1 MLEFAEIHYTIAI
14 HYLPAIINDDWT
26 GLDENEILELTTF
39 LDRETKGN
47 ESFHAWTVP
56 NQEPELA
63 TCEISGLYGEC
74 EKVILLVK
82 VNG

>member
-14 HYLPAIINDDWT
+14 HYIPAIINDDPT
-26 GLDENEILELTTF
+26 GLDEGEILHLTTF
-39 LDRETKGN
+39 LDRETEGN
-47 ESFHAWTVP
+47 ESFHAWAVQD
-56 NQEPELA
+56 QEPELA
-63 TCEISGLYGEC
+63 TCEISRLYGEC